1 MTDPNGPADD
11 AASLVDDANDDDPT
25 TPIALDEP
33 DDADDADDEI
43 ELTGFE
49 ALGLSPDLCTRLEDL
64 GITEPTPIQAE
75 SIPPLLDGLDVLGN
89 AATGTGKT
97 AAFALP
103 MLDRII
109 DADRRRHGRA
119 PFGLVLVPTREL
131 ANQVTTAIEEFAG
144 GSNVA
149 VVAVFGGA
157 HVGPQLDALRSG
169 ADIVVGTP
177 GRALDHI
184 RRGSLDLEH
193 VAVVALDEADEMLD
207 MGFADELDA
216 ILEAAPAERQ
226 TVLFS
231 ATMPKRISSIADKQ
245 LDDPVRIAIERPTL
259 DDGEV
264 PAIRQMAYLAPRSH
278 RAAALARV
286 LDLEQ
291 PDAAIVFCRTRH
303 DVDELADELNRRGER
318 AEALHGGMGQEQ
330 RDAAMG
336 RLKSRVA
343 RLLIATDVAARGID
357 VEHLSHVVNF
367 DVPQTGEAYVHR
379 IGRVGRAGRSGV
391 AITLG
396 GPKDHRKLYRLA
408 QHTGHDIDIKPIPG
422 PAEVIERRYDLTRD
436 EVAAILA
443 DAALDIADA
452 TATPERAIAERL
464 AASNDPLDIA
474 TAALRL
480 AHRAAGRDR
489 IEEEIPEVS
498 VRSQRDR
505 GDRRDRDDRRERG
518 PRKDRG
524 PRNER
529 GDRNDRRDRDRSE
542 GGRHQVEAGFVSL
555 QFNLGR
561 HAGMRPG
568 DLVGAIANEAGLRG
582 SDIGAI
588 TIRDKSSFVEVPQK
602 HAGKVVTSLDGAKIR
617 NKQVRVRR
625 AK

>member
-1 MTDPNGPADD
+1 MTDPHDQAEAGADD
-11 AASLVDDANDDDPT
+11 LSDRYISDP
-25 TPIALDEP
+25 E
-33 DDADDADDEI
+33 EN

-49 ALGLSPDLCTRLEDL
+49 ALGLSPDLCARLDDL

-131 ANQVTTAIEEFAG
+131 ANQVTDAIEEFAS
-144 GSNVA
+144 GSQVS

-157 HVGPQLDALRSG
+157 HVGPQLDALRTG

-193 VAVVALDEADEMLD
+193 IAVVALDEADEMLD

-231 ATMPKRISSIADKQ
+231 ATMPKRISSIANRQ

-264 PAIRQMAYLAPRSH
+264 PAIIQLAYLAPRSH

-303 DVDELADELNRRGER
+303 EVDELADELNRRGER

-336 RLKSRVA
+336 RLKSRIA

-396 GPKDHRKLYRLA
+396 GPRDHRKLQRLA
-408 QHTGHDIDIKPIPG
+408 QHTGHEIDIKPIPG
-422 PAEVIERRYDLTRD
+422 PAEVIERRYDLTRNEIVGIIVD
-436 EVAAILA
+436 PSLDLE
-443 DAALDIADA
+443 DAAV
-452 TATPERAIAERL
+452 TPERAIAEQL
-464 AASNDPLDIA
+464 AASHDPLDIA
-474 TAALRL
+474 TAAIRL
-480 AHRAAGRDR
+480 AHRASGRDR
-489 IEEEIPEVS
+489 IEEEIPEVA

-505 GDRRDRDDRRERG
+505 NDRRERDRNYRRDRGPRDDRRSRSER
-518 PRKDRG
+518 PPHHDRH
-524 PRNER
+524 
-529 GDRNDRRDRDRSE
+529 DRSE

>member
-1 MTDPNGPADD
+1 MTDPHDQAEAGADD
-11 AASLVDDANDDDPT
+11 LSDHYISDP
-25 TPIALDEP
+25 E
-33 DDADDADDEI
+33 EN

-49 ALGLSPDLCTRLEDL
+49 ALGLSPDLCARLDDL
-64 GITEPTPIQAE
+64 GITKPTPIQAE

-131 ANQVTTAIEEFAG
+131 ANQVTDAIEEFAS
-144 GSNVA
+144 GSQVS

-157 HVGPQLDALRSG
+157 HVGPQLDALRTG

-193 VAVVALDEADEMLD
+193 IAVVALDEADEMLD

-231 ATMPKRISSIADKQ
+231 ATMPKRISSIANRQ

-264 PAIRQMAYLAPRSH
+264 PAIRQLAYLAPRSH

-303 DVDELADELNRRGER
+303 EVDELADELNRRGER

-336 RLKSRVA
+336 RLKSRIA

-396 GPKDHRKLYRLA
+396 GPRDHRKLQRLA
-408 QHTGHDIDIKPIPG
+408 QHTGHEIDIKPIPG
-422 PAEVIERRYDLTRD
+422 PAEVIERRYDLTRNEIVGIIVD
-436 EVAAILA
+436 PSLDLE
-443 DAALDIADA
+443 DAAV
-452 TATPERAIAERL
+452 TPERAIAEQL
-464 AASNDPLDIA
+464 ADSHDPLDIA
-474 TAALRL
+474 TAAIRL
-480 AHRAAGRDR
+480 AHRASGRDR
-489 IEEEIPEVS
+489 IEEEIPEVA

-505 GDRRDRDDRRERG
+505 NDRRER
-518 PRKDRG
+518 
-524 PRNER
+524 
-529 GDRNDRRDRDRSE
+529 DRNDRRDRGPRDDRRSRSERPPHHDRHDRSE

>member
-1 MTDPNGPADD
+1 MTDPLDP
-11 AASLVDDANDDDPT
+11 DDDPT
-25 TPIALDEP
+25 APIVLDEP
-33 DDADDADDEI
+33 DEA

-49 ALGLSPDLCTRLEDL
+49 ALGLSPDLCARLEDL

-131 ANQVTTAIEEFAG
+131 ANQVTAAIEEFAG
-144 GSNVA
+144 GSQVA

-177 GRALDHI
+177 GRVLDHI

-216 ILEAAPAERQ
+216 ILEAAPTERQ

-264 PAIRQMAYLAPRSH
+264 PAIRQLAYLAPRSH

-343 RLLIATDVAARGID
+343 SLLIATDVAARGID
-357 VEHLSHVVNF
+357 VEHLSHVVNY

-396 GPKDHRKLYRLA
+396 GPKDHRKLHRLA
-408 QHTGHDIDIKPIPG
+408 QHTGHEIDIKPIPG

-436 EVAAILA
+436 EVAAIL
-443 DAALDIADA
+443 DDTSLDLADA

-464 AASNDPLDIA
+464 AASHDPVDIA

-480 AHRAAGRDR
+480 AHRASGRDR

-505 GDRRDRDDRRERG
+505 GDRFDRNDRGDRRDRR
-518 PRKDRG
+518 DRG
-524 PRNER
+524 PRNDR
-529 GDRNDRRDRDRSE
+529 GDRGDRRDRDRGE

>member
-1 MTDPNGPADD
+1 MTDPHDQAEAGADD
-11 AASLVDDANDDDPT
+11 LSDHYISDP
-25 TPIALDEP
+25 E
-33 DDADDADDEI
+33 EN

-49 ALGLSPDLCTRLEDL
+49 ALGLSPDLCARLDDL
-64 GITEPTPIQAE
+64 GITKPTPIQAE

-131 ANQVTTAIEEFAG
+131 ANQVTDAIEEFAS
-144 GSNVA
+144 GSQVS

-157 HVGPQLDALRSG
+157 HVGPQLDALRTG

-193 VAVVALDEADEMLD
+193 IAVVALDEADEMLD

-231 ATMPKRISSIADKQ
+231 ATMPKRISSIANRQ

-264 PAIRQMAYLAPRSH
+264 PAIRQLAYLAPRSH

-303 DVDELADELNRRGER
+303 EVDELADELNRRGER

-336 RLKSRVA
+336 RLKSRIA

-396 GPKDHRKLYRLA
+396 GPKDHRKLQRLA
-408 QHTGHDIDIKPIPG
+408 QHTGHEIDIKPIPG
-422 PAEVIERRYDLTRD
+422 PAEVIERRYDLTRN
-436 EVAAILA
+436 EIVAIIVDPSLDLG
-443 DAALDIADA
+443 DAAV
-452 TATPERAIAERL
+452 TPERAIAEQL
-464 AASNDPLDIA
+464 ADSHDPLDIA
-474 TAALRL
+474 TAAIRL
-480 AHRAAGRDR
+480 AHRASGRDR
-489 IEEEIPEVS
+489 IEEEIPEVA

-505 GDRRDRDDRRERG
+505 NDRRER
-518 PRKDRG
+518 
-524 PRNER
+524 
-529 GDRNDRRDRDRSE
+529 DRNDRRDRGPRDDRRSRSERPPHHDRHDRSE